1 MCYPVFTDFTKR
13 YNMEVKPMKD
23 KHLRFG
29 DFIRKKRLADPREL
43 TMQNVADHLD
53 ISLSYMSA
61 VENRHK
67 RPFDG
72 EKLEQLAGFL
82 KLTEDET
89 ALMFD
94 LASRENREVP
104 YDIEETLMYEDV
116 GDLIRYATR
125 QSKAGLIKEED
136 WKTFIRQM
144 ETKKKAQGGK
154 EDG

>member
-1 MCYPVFTDFTKR
+1 
-13 YNMEVKPMKD
+13 MKD

-29 DFIRKKRLADPREL
+29 DYIRKKRLADPREL

-72 EKLEQLAGFL
+72 ERLEMLADFL
-82 KLTEDET
+82 RLSENET
-89 ALMFD
+89 ALMYD

-116 GDLIRYATR
+116 GDLIRYAAR
-125 QSKAGLIKEED
+125 QSKAGFIQADD
-136 WKTFIRQM
+136 WKAFIRQM
-144 ETKKKAQGGK
+144 EEKKHTQTQGGN
-154 EDG
+154 EHG